1 MKKAVALCALCL
13 ALLLAAGLSACKPQP
28 EEPGDAASSVSAS
41 PAGEDT
47 WADSAQTAASSASKT
62 EAGSGAQEDTP
73 LKDKITVSVI
83 APRPDEVSSGS
94 GAAGPGS
101 TDETAN
107 AHTSA
112 TGSVTSTENPSS
124 QSEWI
129 EGDF

>member
-1 MKKAVALCALCL
+1 MKKTVALCALCL

-83 APRPDEVSSGS
+83 APRPDEVSIGS
-94 GAAGPGS
+94 GAADTGNTNS
-101 TDETAN
+101 NTN
-107 AHTSA
+107 TSA